1 MAILVNMGKRG
12 FVLKEGFVNP
22 GEQIVVD
29 SETAQKLTKAYPG
42 ELKEIVIN
50 AEVVNKTVEKV
61 EVETTVEQKAE
72 PKEDKPVK
80 KATRRK
86 KGSK

>member
-42 ELKEIVIN
+42 ELKEIVIK
-50 AEVVNKTVEKV
+50 AEELKKVVEEPKAKTAVEP
-61 EVETTVEQKAE
+61 KAE
-72 PKEDKPVK
+72 PKDEEPVK

>member
-61 EVETTVEQKAE
+61 EVETTEKAE
-72 PKEDKPVK
+72 PKDDKPVK
-80 KATRRK
+80 KTTHRK